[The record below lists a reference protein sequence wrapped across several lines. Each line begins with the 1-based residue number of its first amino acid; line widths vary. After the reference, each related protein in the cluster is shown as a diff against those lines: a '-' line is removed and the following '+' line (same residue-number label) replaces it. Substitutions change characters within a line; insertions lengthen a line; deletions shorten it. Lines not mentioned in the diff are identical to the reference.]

1 MPSKSIWRGPKAQH
15 FTLVHRSQQDPLLHD
30 AEASNRVLKSTP
42 KRNEGKQ
49 TGQNRTELELQLGS
63 IAEKERKNVGEA
75 ANYGIYF
82 DDTEYDYMQ
91 HLRSIGGKDNSRRG
105 GQDEEKNEE
114 VIMLEAPAAKK
125 EKGKAKAVGNEDV
138 LEFKKE
144 ADIVSN
150 KAERGPLDLPSDVL
164 PSDQMLPRTF
174 EQDKEEG
181 IRPDMDPHLRQVL
194 EALEDDAFLM
204 RTAKGVSNEATS
216 TPAQAPIEAPE
227 EITENET
234 EDIDDFFGEIV
245 KGGELEEEEEEPEW
259 RQLPPGGEESIWL
272 DPSAKAARELLQL
285 KEEGKG
291 VDDLSLESRVALFK
305 KAAEENKNKGPA
317 LAGSRQA
324 PSSVGSKSIF
334 GEKGASRRSRH
345 AGAKARLA
353 SSFYAPSIDGGATAF
368 SMSSSAMERNQ
379 GLSKLDEQF
388 ARMERI
394 YEQEDDDEEEEEEF
408 EDDDAEN
415 EVGGPED
422 VDAIFDDF
430 LSRNEIIGNKLR
442 ERLGDQATT
451 PIEKVD
457 MIRRELG
464 EMRKIDRK
472 TYDEAEAEG
481 LGPKTTVEEL
491 ISRDLAQRANTRQ
504 QWDVET
510 IQTTKTNLENH
521 PRTIAAAESVA
532 PSRISRIVPP
542 SSFLGGGVNGSN
554 APASLAGTDRM
565 ARIKIDPRTGKA
577 VINGYINIGARQAR
591 RNKDE
596 SNNKEKEEEDG
607 FSSPDEEPSLD
618 NDSVSESGSDDTT
631 TESTFAASRMTVK
644 RDRNES
650 KEEKKARK
658 QAAKEEKQSRKTDKA
673 QRKAQFKAAMQQKG
687 GHPSHG
693 NGVNAAT
700 VALR

>member
-1 MPSKSIWRGPKAQH
+1 MPPKSIWRGPNAQH

-42 KRNEGKQ
+42 RRNEAGRS
-49 TGQNRTELELQLGS
+49 GQDRNELERQLGA

-75 ANYGIYF
+75 ANYGVYF

-105 GQDEEKNEE
+105 GQDEEVTED

-125 EKGKAKAVGNEDV
+125 EKGKAKAAGNEDV
-138 LEFKKE
+138 LEFKKQ
-144 ADIVSN
+144 ADVTTN
-150 KAERGPLDLPSDVL
+150 KPLDLPSDVL
-164 PSDQMLPRTF
+164 PSDQMLPRKF

-181 IRPDMDPHLRQVL
+181 IRPDMDPHLRQIL
-194 EALEDDAFLM
+194 EALDDDAFLM
-204 RTAKGVSNEATS
+204 KTAKSASIETSAAPSQAAT
-216 TPAQAPIEAPE
+216 AQISE
-227 EITENET
+227 EVVENET

-245 KGGELEEEEEEPEW
+245 KGGELEDEEEQPEW

-291 VDDLSLESRVALFK
+291 VEDLSLESRVALFK
-305 KAAEENKNKGPA
+305 KAAEENKKQGPGV
-317 LAGSRQA
+317 AGSRQA

-334 GEKGASRRSRH
+334 GDKGASRRSRH

-379 GLSKLDEQF
+379 GLTKLDEQF

-394 YEQEDDDEEEEEEF
+394 YEQDDNEDEEEEEYD
-408 EDDDAEN
+408 EDQDGEDN

-422 VDAIFDDF
+422 VDAIFEDF
-430 LSRNEIIGNKLR
+430 LSKNEIIGNRLR

-464 EMRKIDRK
+464 EMRMIDRK

-491 ISRDLAQRANTRQ
+491 ISRDLTQRANARQ
-504 QWDVET
+504 EWDVET

-542 SSFLGGGVNGSN
+542 SSFLGGVNGSN
-554 APASLAGTDRM
+554 APASVAGTDRM

-596 SNNKEKEEEDG
+596 NNKEEDDDG
-607 FSSPDEEPSLD
+607 FSSPDEEPSLE
-618 NDSVSESGSDDTT
+618 NDSASEAGSDDTT
-631 TESTFAASRMTVK
+631 TESTIAASRMTVK

-658 QAAKEEKQSRKTDKA
+658 QAAKEEKQSRKSDKA
-673 QRKAQFKAAMQQKG
+673 QRKAQFKAAMSQKG
-687 GHPSHG
+687 GQPGYG

-700 VALR
+700 VTLR

>member
-1 MPSKSIWRGPKAQH
+1 MPPKSIWRGPNAQH

-42 KRNEGKQ
+42 KRNENVFRQ
-49 TGQNRTELELQLGS
+49 GQNKSELERQLGS

-75 ANYGIYF
+75 ANYGIYY

-105 GQDEEKNEE
+105 GKDEEKDEE

-125 EKGKAKAVGNEDV
+125 EKGKAKATDNEDV
-138 LEFKKE
+138 LEFKKQP
-144 ADIVSN
+144 D
-150 KAERGPLDLPSDVL
+150 AERGPLDLPSDVL
-164 PSDQMLPRTF
+164 PSDQLLPRTF

-204 RTAKGVSNEATS
+204 RTARGASNQTS
-216 TPAQAPIEAPE
+216 TSIDVAPQIPTQIPE
-227 EITENET
+227 EVAEDET

-291 VDDLSLESRVALFK
+291 VEDLSLESRVALFK
-305 KAAEENKNKGPA
+305 KAAEENKKQGSP

-334 GEKGASRRSRH
+334 GDKGASRRSRH

-394 YEQEDDDEEEEEEF
+394 YEQEDDDEDEEEEEF
-408 EDDDAEN
+408 EEHSDEEEN
-415 EVGGPED
+415 DVGGPED
-422 VDAIFDDF
+422 VDAIFDEF
-430 LSRNEIIGNKLR
+430 LSKNEIVGNKLR

-457 MIRRELG
+457 MIRKELG
-464 EMRKIDRK
+464 EMRSIDRK

-491 ISRDLAQRANTRQ
+491 ISRDLAQRTNARQ
-504 QWDVET
+504 EWDVET

-542 SSFLGGGVNGSN
+542 SSFLGGVNGSN

-591 RNKDE
+591 RNKGDTTNKEEDE
-596 SNNKEKEEEDG
+596 S
-607 FSSPDEEPSLD
+607 FSSPDEDPAIE
-618 NDSVSESGSDDTT
+618 NDSGSEAGSDDTT

-658 QAAKEEKQSRKTDKA
+658 QAAKEEKQNRKSDKA

-693 NGVNAAT
+693 NGLNATT

>member
-1 MPSKSIWRGPKAQH
+1 KSIWRGPNAQH

-30 AEASNRVLKSTP
+30 AEASDRVLKSTP
-42 KRNEGKQ
+42 RRNEAGRS
-49 TGQNRTELELQLGS
+49 GQDRNELERQLGA

-105 GQDEEKNEE
+105 GQDEEKTED

-125 EKGKAKAVGNEDV
+125 EKGKAKATGNEDV

-144 ADIVSN
+144 ADVTSN
-150 KAERGPLDLPSDVL
+150 KPLDLPSDVL
-164 PSDQMLPRTF
+164 PSNQMLPRTF

-181 IRPDMDPHLRQVL
+181 IRPDMDPHLRQIL
-194 EALEDDAFLM
+194 EALDDDAFLM
-204 RTAKGVSNEATS
+204 KTAKK
-216 TPAQAPIEAPE
+216 
-227 EITENET
+227 NET

-291 VDDLSLESRVALFK
+291 VEDLSLESRVALFK
-305 KAAEENKNKGPA
+305 KAAEENKKQGPA

-334 GEKGASRRSRH
+334 GDKGASRRSRH

-394 YEQEDDDEEEEEEF
+394 YEQEDDDEDEEEGFEES
-408 EDDDAEN
+408 EDGEDN

-422 VDAIFDDF
+422 VDAIFEDF
-430 LSRNEIIGNKLR
+430 LSKNEIIGNRLR

-464 EMRKIDRK
+464 EMRVIDRK

-491 ISRDLAQRANTRQ
+491 ISRDLAQRANARQ
-504 QWDVET
+504 EWDVET

-542 SSFLGGGVNGSN
+542 SSFLGGVNGSN

-591 RNKDE
+591 RNKEE
-596 SNNKEKEEEDG
+596 SNKEDEEDG
-607 FSSPDEEPSLD
+607 FSSPDEEPSLE
-618 NDSVSESGSDDTT
+618 NDSASEAGSDDTT
-631 TESTFAASRMTVK
+631 TESTIAASRMTVK

-658 QAAKEEKQSRKTDKA
+658 QAAKEEKQTRKSDKA
-673 QRKAQFKAAMQQKG
+673 QRKAQF
-687 GHPSHG
+687 
-693 NGVNAAT
+693 
-700 VALR
+700 

>member
-1 MPSKSIWRGPKAQH
+1 MPSKSIWRGPNAQH

-42 KRNEGKQ
+42 KRNEIGKS
-49 TGQNRTELELQLGS
+49 GQDRSELERQLGT
-63 IAEKERKNVGEA
+63 IAQQERKNVGEA
-75 ANYGIYF
+75 ANYGVYF

-91 HLRSIGGKDNSRRG
+91 HLRPIGGKDNSRRG
-105 GQDEEKNEE
+105 GKDEEREEE
-114 VIMLEAPAAKK
+114 VIMLEAPSTKK
-125 EKGKAKAVGNEDV
+125 EKAKAKASNAKGEDV
-138 LEFKKE
+138 LEFKQQSK
-144 ADIVSN
+144 
-150 KAERGPLDLPSDVL
+150 GTLDLPSDVL
-164 PSDQMLPRTF
+164 PSDQLIPRTF

-204 RTAKGVSNEATS
+204 RTAKGQSVDTS
-216 TPAQAPIEAPE
+216 AASSSQGLETV
-227 EITENET
+227 ENAAEPET
-234 EDIDDFFGEIV
+234 EDIDDFFGEII
-245 KGGELEEEEEEPEW
+245 KGGEMETEEEEPEW
-259 RQLPPGGEESIWL
+259 RQLPPEGEENIWL
-272 DPSAKAARELLQL
+272 DPSARAARELIQL

-291 VDDLSLESRVALFK
+291 VEELSLESRVALFK
-305 KAAEENKNKGPA
+305 KAAEENKRSTP
-317 LAGSRQA
+317 SRQA

-368 SMSSSAMERNQ
+368 SMSSSAMERNH

-388 ARMERI
+388 AQMERI
-394 YEQEDDDEEEEEEF
+394 YEQEDDEEDEEEEEEDGRSD
-408 EDDDAEN
+408 EQAD
-415 EVGGPED
+415 EVDGPED
-422 VDAIFDDF
+422 VNAIFDDF
-430 LSRNEIIGNKLR
+430 LSKNELVGNRLR
-442 ERLGDQATT
+442 ERLGDQGTT

-464 EMRKIDRK
+464 EMRLIDRK

-481 LGPKTTVEEL
+481 LGPKMSVEEL
-491 ISRDLAQRANTRQ
+491 ISQDLAQRSNTRKE
-504 QWDVET
+504 WDVET

-532 PSRISRIVPP
+532 PSRISRIVP
-542 SSFLGGGVNGSN
+542 SNSLIGGLNGSN
-554 APASLAGTDRM
+554 APASLTGTDRM

-577 VINGYINIGARQAR
+577 IINGYINIGARQAR
-591 RNKDE
+591 RNKGENDSE
-596 SNNKEKEEEDG
+596 SIHAKEDG
-607 FSSPDEEPSLD
+607 FSSPDEKDLNPSAS
-618 NDSVSESGSDDTT
+618 DSETESDDTT
-631 TESTFAASRMTVK
+631 TEGTFANSRITIK
-644 RDRNES
+644 RDRNET

-658 QAAKEEKQSRKTDKA
+658 QVAKEEKQTRKSDKA

-700 VALR
+700 VGLR